1 MRGKVSEREYRQFLS
16 YKALLYAMRDK
27 KAESE
32 AIRWYLRNL
41 KRVGN

>member
-1 MRGKVSEREYRQFLS
+1 MRERMDEREYRQFLS
-16 YKALLYAMRDK
+16 YRALLYAMKNK

-41 KRVGN
+41 KRLEN